1 MISTTRYFFAFLF
14 LTFAAAAFSQGL
26 AQVDTIKDFIPEF
39 RRLINHEAIDRE
51 QKNILNADGK
61 ADNIFTVSS
70 NDEINFFVTSA
81 AVKKVDWLQ
90 YKIEKDTILDHRRKV
105 QYLKGLE
112 NTLHYFNA
120 AWRNKTVNGSSLPL
134 IVAGYEKCMQRDIA
148 GKSIEPVIDSLPYD
162 AGLTIL
168 RADIF
173 DKNAGYAI
181 SKNNV
186 FRKYCALYPDKILL
200 RLTEDS
206 NYPFTDSLIKI
217 AAYRRP
223 AQLYDY
229 AAAGNRLGSLIRKVN
244 DPLVIAVSRMATNTS
259 GRLYFPFLDNIV
271 KGQMSF
277 AEVDAAKND
286 SIRYYKLLVKTHLDY
301 VKRTLNRDTANGYGD
316 LTSMLARKA

>member
-1 MISTTRYFFAFLF
+1 MISTTRYFLTTLF
-14 LTFAAAAFSQGL
+14 LTVATAAFSQGL
-26 AQVDTIKDFIPEF
+26 AQADTIKDFKPEF

-51 QKNILNADGK
+51 QKNILGADGK
-61 ADNIFTVSS
+61 PDNLFAVSA
-70 NDEINFFVTSA
+70 NDEVNFFVTSSL
-81 AVKKVDWLQ
+81 VNKVDWLQ
-90 YKIEKDTILDHRRKV
+90 YKIEKDTVLDHRRKV

-112 NTLHYFNA
+112 NMLHFFGA
-120 AWRNKTVNGSSLPL
+120 GLRNKTVSASSLPL
-134 IVAGYEKCMQRDIA
+134 IVSNYEKCMQKDIA
-148 GKSIEPVIDSLPYD
+148 GASIEGIIDSLPYD

-173 DKNAGYAI
+173 DKNPGYAV

-186 FRKYCALYPDKILL
+186 FRKYCALYPDKILSKL
-200 RLTEDS
+200 NEDS
-206 NYPFTDSLIKI
+206 NYPFADSLIKI
-217 AAYRRP
+217 AAYRSP

-229 AAAGNRLGSLIRKVN
+229 AAAGNRLGYEIRKIN
-244 DPLVIAVSRMATNTS
+244 DPLVSAVSRMATNTS

-301 VKRTLNRDTANGYGD
+301 VKRSLNRILQMGIMT
-316 LTSMLARKA
+316 